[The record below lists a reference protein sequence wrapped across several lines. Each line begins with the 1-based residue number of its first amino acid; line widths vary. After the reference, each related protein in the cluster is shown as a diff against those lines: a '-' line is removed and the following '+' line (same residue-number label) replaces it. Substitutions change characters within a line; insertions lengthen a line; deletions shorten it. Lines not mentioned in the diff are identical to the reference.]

1 VAKGFSEIAF
11 TPRVQALQTRY
22 GSRKAYDQRS
32 AAAPLETL
40 GPDERAF
47 VESRDSFYIATA
59 GETGWPYIQ
68 HRGGPKGFL
77 RVLDERTLAFADFRG
92 NKQYISA
99 GNLAGDERAA
109 LFLMDYPSRTRLKF
123 FVRVRIVDAG
133 ENPEL
138 MERLVVPGYPAKVE
152 RAFVL
157 AVAGFDWNCPQHIT
171 PRYTADELEE
181 SVAALKA
188 RIAELEGRLAE
199 RDASTA
205 P

>member
-1 VAKGFSEIAF
+1 MAKGFSEIAF